1 MKTDMSPES
10 ITRRIRKTSELRRLC
25 IALGGQRT
33 KEKLKKMYP
42 HHSTQGHGNYT
53 EERRETFKNL
63 SVDDIVKSIESKQ
76 ME

>member
-33 KEKLKKMYP
+33 KEKLKNLCTP
-42 HHSTQGHGNYT
+42 QATQGHGNYT

-63 SVDDIVKSIESKQ
+63 SVDDIVKSIESK
-76 ME
+76 